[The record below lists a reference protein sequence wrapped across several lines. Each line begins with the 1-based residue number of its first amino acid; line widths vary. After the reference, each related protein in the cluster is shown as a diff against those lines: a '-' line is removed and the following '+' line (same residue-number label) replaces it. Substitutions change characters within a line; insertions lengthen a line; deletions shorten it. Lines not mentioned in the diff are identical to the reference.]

1 MKAYTPRCAPA
12 RFFEGAPDC
21 FKSGVLDLIMITPA
35 APLDFAVIL
44 KPERLAECCSDSK
57 LLGLYF
63 DKSGSQGCHFFLD
76 RWQMRAYRERNRRKR
91 VAWSDLPPATQ
102 RALVAYLES

>member
-1 MKAYTPRCAPA
+1 MKPYTPRRAPA

-21 FKSGVLDLIMITPA
+21 VKSGVLDLIRITPA
-35 APLDFAVIL
+35 APLDFDVIL
-44 KPERLAECCSDSK
+44 KPESLPESCTDSE
-57 LLGLYF
+57 LIGLDF